1 MIAFPLSVLGLLFS
15 GGLLVQLIPAST
27 SNMNTWGLRLAFTV
41 ATWIVTLTSVLV
53 LGDRGSFA
61 FAGESKLGAVLLHVF
76 WGAACLLIALEVTP
90 SALPLRMAIGLV
102 PLLINLALLLPAAP
116 AHALLVAV
124 IGCQLFGTGGFFVY
138 ATVVETKMDMAE
150 DAARAAR
157 YAAEAKAYDEALRK
171 ELDGMN
177 ADTPIEEFFQ
187 HTRRTTDASRDQVVA
202 AAIAKKPNLEAE
214 LIAALHGDA
223 NARWGAR
230 TFVASPAV
238 PRTPALVAA
247 VCESIVRQ
255 AGEINAASS
264 DDEKDAAGYGAV
276 QVAES
281 LPEYKDTLRPAMLR
295 LREVTGPP
303 VKRPDRVTGREELV
317 RWLR

>member
-1 MIAFPLSVLGLLFS
+1 MLAYPLSFLGLLVS
-15 GGLLVQLIPAST
+15 GGLLVQLAPAVT
-27 SNMNTWGLRLAFTV
+27 NNMNMWGLRVAFTFFSWV
-41 ATWIVTLTSVLV
+41 LTLLSVLV
-53 LGDRGSFA
+53 LADRGSFA
-61 FAGESKLGAVLLHVF
+61 FAVDSKLGVVALHRF
-76 WGAACLLIALEVTP
+76 WGAACLLIALEVAP
-90 SALPLRMAIGLV
+90 SALPLRIALGLV
-102 PLLINLALLLPAAP
+102 PLLVNLALLLPSAP
-116 AHALLVAV
+116 ARAALIAV
-124 IGCQLFGTGGFFVY
+124 IGCHFLGTGGFFAY
-138 ATVVETKMDMAE
+138 ATVVETKMEMAE
-150 DAARAAR
+150 DAARAER
-157 YAAEAKAYDEALRK
+157 HAAEAKEYDEALRK

-230 TFVASPAV
+230 TFLASPIV
-238 PRTPALVAA
+238 PRTAALVSA
-247 VCESIVRQ
+247 VSDAILLEADNI
-255 AGEINAASS
+255 SS
-264 DDEKDAAGYGAV
+264 DDQKDAAAYGAV

-281 LPEYKDTLRPAMLR
+281 LPEYKATLRPAMLR

-303 VKRPDRVTGREELV
+303 VKQPGRVTGREELA